1 MKCNY
6 CNKPKEFEEQA
17 NKPLIN
23 KRFKNQIDTII
34 EIDKDKLVLWC
45 DNLTY
50 YDKEDWFKDSDKHT
64 LKKINY
70 CPICGRKIG
79 SEKE

>member
-23 KRFKNQIDTII
+23 KRFKNQIDTIL

-50 YDKEDWFKDSDKHT
+50 YDKEDWFKNSDKHT

-79 SEKE
+79 SGKE

>member
-17 NKPLIN
+17 NQPLIN
-23 KRFKNQIDTII
+23 KRFKNQIDTIL

-50 YDKEDWFKDSDKHT
+50 YDKEDWFKNSDKST

-79 SEKE
+79 SDKE